1 MVFPSSPNVRSQ
13 RSPPSPQARPQRAH
27 PDSRWRHGHDDP
39 ELQARRAGLSWQTL
53 RRLAE
58 RCQRQQRPVGAHP
71 PGRDWWHRESLPGCR
86 CRHSGNQHLQRHPD
100 FHGRLRHGR
109 TGLRIERRRRSPGAQ
124 DRRCENPREPG
135 QAAFR
140 RRRARSYQ
148 PHLLAVAG
156 REQPRLSQ
164 RDLR

>member
-13 RSPPSPQARPQRAH
+13 RSPSSSQARPQRAH

-39 ELQARRAGLSWQTL
+39 ELQARRAGLPWQTL

-58 RCQRQQRPVGAHP
+58 RRQGQQRPVGADP
-71 PGRDWWHRESLPGCR
+71 PGRDRRHRESLPGCR
-86 CRHSGNQHLQRHPD
+86 RRHSRNQHLQRHPD

-109 TGLRIERRRRSPGAQ
+109 AGLRVKRRRRTPGAQ
-124 DRRCENPREPG
+124 GRRRQDPGNPG
-135 QAAFR
+135 QAALR
-140 RRRARSYQ
+140 RRRARPDQ

-156 REQPRLSQ
+156 REQPRLPQ